1 MNKKLLLPVIFTLFI
16 QFSYSQN
23 NSDKEKS
30 IAIIENALYHEFYL
44 INKCY
49 YKTTIKYSDVENRI
63 EIDNITY
70 FGDDKNTKRK
80 TSFYLEDL
88 EDLDLNTM
96 KYDLYESEPGL
107 YFVVIHVNAKEKSIE
122 INSVEI
128 NKDKFPVP
136 VSETNYVDVF
146 KISPIGKSLPI
157 SHVERFIE
165 NVRILLGAEK
175 YEKATLFK
183 V

>member
-1 MNKKLLLPVIFTLFI
+1 MTKKLLFLILFTFFI
-16 QFSYSQN
+16 HFSYSQN
-23 NSDKEKS
+23 NPEKEKS

-44 INKCY
+44 IDKCY
-49 YKTTIKYSDVENRI
+49 HKTTIKYLDVENRI
-63 EIDNITY
+63 EIDNISY

-80 TSFYLEDL
+80 TSFYL

-107 YFVVIHVNAKEKSIE
+107 FFVVIHVDAKEKSIE

-136 VSETNYVDVF
+136 VSEINYLDKF
-146 KISPIGKSLPI
+146 KISPIGKSL
-157 SHVERFIE
+157 SKSQAERFIE

-175 YEKATLFK
+175 YEKAKLFK